1 MVAQVS
7 DTDAAALRAALHDPD
22 ADVRRRAA
30 RALDHLPLDNATVAA
45 LVDLIRV
52 ERIPKVRGAAVH
64 VLACEGCKTEVCPL
78 EFDVVGLLI
87 ELLRDDP
94 SAEVRRQTIDGL
106 RVANHEPRVQEAI
119 RAALND
125 PSRKV
130 RGKAVYLLPRD
141 ERRVRGLP

>member
-1 MVAQVS
+1 MAPQGS
-7 DTDAAALRAALHDPD
+7 DTDAAALRAALRDPD
-22 ADVRRRAA
+22 PDVRRRAA
-30 RALDHLPLDNATVAA
+30 RALDHLPLDDATVAA

-64 VLACEGCKTEVCPL
+64 VLACEGCKTEACPL

-106 RVANHEPRVQEAI
+106 RVANHEPRVQEAVH
-119 RAALND
+119 AALND

-130 RGKAVYLLPRD
+130 RGKAAYLLPLD
-141 ERRVRGLP
+141 QRRVRGLP